1 VADPK
6 PEETTLEAEVTE
18 DEGPTVESV
27 QADAAKFKSALM
39 KERKVVAKLRKDLD
53 PFKDLDATAAR
64 EALTKLEE
72 IEEAAAAAAES
83 GEGDKPN
90 PAFLKLE
97 QDVKRLKNAV
107 EAGEKTLAAEK
118 KERDV
123 DRKLFN
129 LKQKESMAT
138 DALLKHVSD
147 PADVKILK
155 RELLARM
162 VEEEGE
168 THNGS
173 PIYRVPDDDGEP
185 RLVTKLG
192 DTNPDK
198 ILAEYVGKDMRAEFP
213 KNFGGTKAA
222 GGGLT
227 GIAGKTED
235 GEFVVKRGATPA
247 EYQRVREAA
256 QKVGKLPTITD

>member
-1 VADPK
+1 MADEK
-6 PEETTLEAEVTE
+6 TEDATLEDEGIE

-27 QADAAKFKSALM
+27 QEDAAKFKSALL

-53 PFKDLDATAAR
+53 PYKDLDATAAR
-64 EALTKLEE
+64 EALTKLDE
-72 IEEAAAAAAES
+72 IEEAATAAAES
-83 GEGDKPN
+83 GEGEKVD
-90 PAFLKLE
+90 PALMKLQ
-97 QDVKRLKNAV
+97 QDVKRLTDLV
-107 EAGEKTLAAEK
+107 QAGKDTLAAEK
-118 KERDV
+118 AERDD
-123 DRKLFN
+123 DRKKFN
-129 LKQKESMAT
+129 LKQKEAMAT
-138 DALLKHVSD
+138 DALLKHVTD

-168 THNGS
+168 TQNGS
-173 PIYRVPDDDGEP
+173 PVFRVPDDDGEP
-185 RLVTKLG
+185 RLVTKSG

-227 GIAGKTED
+227 GISGTAED
-235 GEFVVKRGATPA
+235 GEFTVKRGAPHA
-247 EYQRVREAA
+247 VYKQVKERA
-256 QKVGKLPTITD
+256 QKVGKLPTIVD